1 MLAKKLGIDS
11 LLGRSDFCAIQ
22 WRKAGLW
29 AVASVYA
36 FAPSVIVMDEPS
48 ANLDPMATKK
58 LREIIQALRSDGFT
72 VVISEHRT
80 HYIIDLVDR
89 ALLIQDGKLVREYQK
104 SAFQSLTNAEANA
117 MGLRSF
123 YLDELQ
129 VPKHPLT
136 KLNTVGAGT
145 RTSNGW
151 LHCAASSHSKF
162 KSQGLPR
169 GDSGYCWTQRCW

>member
-1 MLAKKLGIDS
+1 M
-11 LLGRSDFCAIQ
+11 
-22 WRKAGLW
+22 
-29 AVASVYA
+29 ASVYA

-136 KLNTVGAGT
+136 KLNTVALELEQVTAGYT
-145 RTSNGW
+145 VQHPVIRN
-151 LHCAASSHSKF
+151 LNLKVF
-162 KSQGLPR
+162 QGEILVLL
-169 GDSGYCWTQRCW
+169 DTTVLVKALCWKQFVDCKKNNLGS